1 MIFISWKNGVVKVKK
16 KKIGYTPFMIPYLFI
31 LIVFILLPM
40 LFIVIY
46 SLVDKTAEL
55 PIYSFTFANY
65 KHFLKQVYILSVF

>member
-1 MIFISWKNGVVKVKK
+1 MKK

-65 KHFLKQVYILSVF
+65 KHFF